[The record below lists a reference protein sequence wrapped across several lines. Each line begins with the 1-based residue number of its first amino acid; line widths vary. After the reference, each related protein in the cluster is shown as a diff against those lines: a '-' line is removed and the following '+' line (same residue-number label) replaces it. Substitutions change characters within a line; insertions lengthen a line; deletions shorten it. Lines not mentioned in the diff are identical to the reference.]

1 MRAIQAMIL
10 MAYFLMNDNHASDA
24 YAWAG
29 IHLRQSYAMR
39 LHRDPDIA
47 VPDASVLEK
56 QQRRK
61 LWQAVSVQDTFLTIL
76 LKLPPTA
83 THCDV
88 AVESLADANELSE
101 DGIELCLGSHSRVE
115 NLMSINA
122 MIAPQ
127 LSQPLAPAQPH
138 HLVDVVTMKSDLAYL
153 RSMW

>member
-1 MRAIQAMIL
+1 ML
-10 MAYFLMNDNHASDA
+10 LVAYFLMNDNHASDA
-24 YAWAG
+24 YSWAG
-29 IHLRQSYAMR
+29 IHLRQAYAMR
-39 LHRDPDIA
+39 LHREPDIA
-47 VPDASVLEK
+47 VPEASVLEK

-61 LWQAVSVQDTFLTIL
+61 LWQAVLIQDTFLTIL

-88 AVESLADANELSE
+88 AVESLADENELSD
-101 DGIELCLGSHSRVE
+101 DGVELCLGTHSRVE

-127 LSQPLAPAQPH
+127 LSQSLAPAQPH
-138 HLVDVVTMKSDLAYL
+138 HLVDVSTMKNDLAYL